1 MECYSES
8 SELVI
13 HAATWMNLLRIMLGA
28 KKKKKKKLIPIIFFF
43 LQELGVVVVDHHCG
57 ILVPQP
63 KTEPQD
69 PAVKVPSPNHW
80 TAREFST

>member
-1 MECYSES
+1 MECYSETES

-13 HAATWMNLLRIMLGA
+13 YAATWMNLLRIMLGA
-28 KKKKKKKLIPIIFFF
+28 KGKPVPVIFFF
-43 LQELGVVVVDHHCG
+43 FAGGAVVDHHCG

-69 PAVKVPSPNHW
+69 QQ
-80 TAREFST
+80 

>member
-28 KKKKKKKLIPIIFFF
+28 KKKKKKANPNNILF
-43 LQELGVVVVDHHCG
+43 LWEQGVVVVDHHCG

>member
-1 MECYSES
+1 M
-8 SELVI
+8 
-13 HAATWMNLLRIMLGA
+13 LLRKQWTGDTCSNLDESPQNYAGS
-28 KKKKKKKLIPIIFFF
+28 KKKKKLIPIIFFF